1 MSSTRN
7 NESHIEETTSNGVTT
22 PQGIMEDECVL
33 YYQPKTDV
41 LTGKVVGVEA
51 LTRWNSPELGIVS
64 PLEFIPIVERCRL
77 IPQLTR

>member
-1 MSSTRN
+1 MNRTSKKQLRM
-7 NESHIEETTSNGVTT
+7 ESLPHK
-22 PQGIMEDECVL
+22 GIMEDECVL

-41 LTGKVVGVEA
+41 LTGEVVGVEA